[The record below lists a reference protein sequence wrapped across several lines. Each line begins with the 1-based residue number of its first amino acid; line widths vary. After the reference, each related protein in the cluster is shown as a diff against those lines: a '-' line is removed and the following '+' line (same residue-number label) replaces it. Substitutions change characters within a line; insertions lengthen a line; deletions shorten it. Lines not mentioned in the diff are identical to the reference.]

1 MSKTIKILIGS
12 LSLGLFTIF
21 IVNPTLTIN
30 SMLQG
35 INIWATKILPALF
48 PFFVFTKIL
57 STTGTFDYIALKL
70 SPITKAIFNTSGLSS
85 YVYICSI
92 ISGYPVGA
100 KLVSELYN
108 LNKINEIEAKK
119 IISFTSTSGPLF
131 IIGTVAIGMF
141 NNQTLGYIVI
151 LSHIIGSIINGILYR
166 NKYKITNT
174 YTKSYHNKSINLEDI
189 ITTSIQSILIIGAY
203 ISIFYMLI
211 SIIDYYG
218 LFMPIF
224 NILNKITNI
233 DINLL
238 KAILYGSIEITKGC
252 LILSSIN
259 LPLYLQ
265 IIICTTIISFSGICI
280 HLQSYIFLR
289 QCNIKY
295 KEMLIQKITQT
306 IISIFICITMCY
318 IFI

>member
-1 MSKTIKILIGS
+1 MSKIIKILIGS
-12 LSLGLFTIF
+12 LSIGLFIIF

-166 NKYKITNT
+166 NKYKITNA

-189 ITTSIQSILIIGAY
+189 IITSIQSILIIGAY

-238 KAILYGSIEITKGC
+238 KAILAFVSEG
-252 LILSSIN
+252 
-259 LPLYLQ
+259 
-265 IIICTTIISFSGICI
+265 
-280 HLQSYIFLR
+280 
-289 QCNIKY
+289 
-295 KEMLIQKITQT
+295 
-306 IISIFICITMCY
+306 
-318 IFI
+318 